1 MRLKT
6 ELLVVGAGPGGT
18 ATAISALRKGGK
30 VLIVDRKTNVGV
42 PVQCGEAIGKTG
54 PGLAEIEIPENSK
67 VNPIRG
73 FRIYSPNL
81 TKVDYA
87 KSEPDGYIID
97 RRIFDKELLAKAC
110 EMGAEVLV
118 GANVTDLLYKNDRI
132 SGVVARRFGE
142 KVEIEAEVVVGADGV
157 NSTIAKL
164 SGLRKSIKVKD
175 IESCAQYEMVGVQID
190 DVDLLEFYLG
200 KQVSPRG
207 YVWVFPKSE
216 NRANIGLGIGG
227 GMGEK
232 TAFEYLQ
239 HFIKHNSRGKEICK
253 KAKAIEFR
261 VGAIPLGGPNPK
273 NVLDNL
279 MLVGDAA
286 GQVHP
291 ITGGGMGYAMV
302 CGSIAG
308 KVAVEAITEGD
319 TSEEALSLYE
329 ELWLEKYGKEFE
341 QMLKLQRLLAEA
353 EDKLLDKLAQVLTG
367 QNVVE
372 LTAGK
377 KIGVFLKAA
386 AKGDKQLLRLLN
398 QLRNLQLVQ

>member
-1 MRLKT
+1 MEFKT
-6 ELLVVGAGPGGT
+6 DLLVVGAGPGGT
-18 ATAISALRKGGK
+18 STALSAVKKGGK
-30 VLIVDRKTNVGV
+30 VLIIDRKTHVGI
-42 PVQCGEAIGKTG
+42 PVHCGEALGKTG
-54 PGLAEIEIPENSK
+54 PSIAEIEVPKNAVI
-67 VNPIRG
+67 NPIRG

-87 KSEPDGYIID
+87 KPEPDGYIID

-110 EMGAEVLV
+110 EAGAEALV
-118 GANVTDLLYKNDRI
+118 GVNVTEFLYKNDQI
-132 SGVVARRFGE
+132 SGIVGRRFGE
-142 KVEIEAEVVVGADGV
+142 KIEIEAKVVVGADGV

-164 SGLRKSIKVKD
+164 SGLRKNVKIKD
-175 IESCAQYEMVGVQID
+175 IESCAQYEMVNVKID
-190 DVDLLEFYLG
+190 DTDLLEFYLG

-227 GMGEK
+227 GLGEK
-232 TAFEYLQ
+232 TAYEYLQ
-239 HFIKHNSRGKEICK
+239 DFIKHNPRGKEICEN
-253 KAKAIEFR
+253 AKVIEFR
-261 VGAIPLGGPNPK
+261 VGALPMGGPNPK

-291 ITGGGMGYAMV
+291 ITGGGMGYAIV

-308 KVAVEAITEGD
+308 EVATDAITEED
-319 TSEEALSLYE
+319 TSEEALTLYE
-329 ELWLEKYGKEFE
+329 ERWQEKYMKEFQ
-341 QMLKLQRLLAEA
+341 QMLNLQKLLAEA
-353 EDKLLDKLAQVLTG
+353 EDSLLDKLAQTLTG

-377 KIGVFLKAA
+377 KVGVFLKAA
-386 AKGDKQLLRLLN
+386 AKGDRQLLNLLN
-398 QLRNLQLVQ
+398 QLRHLQLVQ

>member
-1 MRLKT
+1 MELKT
-6 ELLVVGAGPGGT
+6 DLLIVGAGPGGT
-18 ATAISALRKGGK
+18 ATAISALKKGGK
-30 VLIVDRKTNVGV
+30 VLILDRKTNVGV

-54 PGLAEIEIPENSK
+54 PGIAEIDIPQNSI

-87 KSEPDGYIID
+87 KPEPDGYIVD

-110 EMGAEVLV
+110 EMGAEALV
-118 GANVTDLLYKNDRI
+118 GANVNELLYKNNQI
-132 SGVVARRFGE
+132 KGVIARRFGE
-142 KVEIEAEVVVGADGV
+142 KIEIKAEVVVGADGV

-164 SGLRKSIKVKD
+164 SGLRKNIKLKD
-175 IESCAQYEMVGVQID
+175 IESCAQYEMVNVQID

-227 GMGEK
+227 GVGEK
-232 TAFEYLQ
+232 TALEYLQ
-239 HFIKHNSRGKEICK
+239 DFIKKNPRGKEICK
-253 KAKAIEFR
+253 NAKTIEFR
-261 VGAIPLGGPNPK
+261 VGALPMGGPNPQ

-279 MLVGDAA
+279 ILVGDAA

-291 ITGGGMGYAMV
+291 ITGGGMGYAIV

-308 KVAVEAITEGD
+308 EVAVDAITEKD

-329 ELWLEKYGKEFE
+329 AQWREKYEKEFE
-341 QMLKLQRLLAEA
+341 QMLNLQQLLTEA
-353 EDKLLDKLAQVLTG
+353 EDTLLDKLAKTLSG
-367 QNVVE
+367 KNVVE

-377 KIGVFLKAA
+377 KIGIFLKAA
-386 AKGDKQLLRLLN
+386 AKRDKQLLTLLN
-398 QLRNLQLVQ
+398 QLRHLQLVQ

>member
-1 MRLKT
+1 MKLKT
-6 ELLVVGAGPGGT
+6 DLLIVGAGPGGT
-18 ATAISALRKGGK
+18 ATAISALKKGGK
-30 VLIVDRKTNVGV
+30 VLILDRKTNVGV

-54 PGLAEIEIPENSK
+54 PGIAEIEIPEK
-67 VNPIRG
+67 AIVNPIRG

-87 KSEPDGYIID
+87 KPEPDGYIVD

-110 EMGAEVLV
+110 EMGAEALV
-118 GANVTDLLYKNDRI
+118 GANVTELLYKNEQI
-132 SGVVARRFGE
+132 KGVEARRFGE
-142 KVEIEAEVVVGADGV
+142 KIEIEAEVVVGADGV

-164 SGLRKSIKVKD
+164 SGLRKNIKLKD
-175 IESCAQYEMVGVQID
+175 IESCAQYEMVNVEID

-227 GMGEK
+227 GVGEK
-232 TAFEYLQ
+232 TALEYLQ
-239 HFIKHNSRGKEICK
+239 DFIKKNPRGKEICK
-253 KAKAIEFR
+253 NAKAIEFR
-261 VGAIPLGGPNPK
+261 VGALPMGGPNPQ

-279 MLVGDAA
+279 ILVGDAA

-291 ITGGGMGYAMV
+291 ITGGGMGYAIV

-308 KVAVEAITEGD
+308 EIATEAITAED

-329 ELWLEKYGKEFE
+329 AQWREKYGKEFE
-341 QMLKLQRLLAEA
+341 QMLNLQQLLTEA
-353 EDKLLDKLAQVLTG
+353 EDTLLDKLAKILSG
-367 QNVVE
+367 KNVVE

-377 KIGVFLKAA
+377 KIGIFLKAA
-386 AKGDKQLLRLLN
+386 AKRDKQLLNLLN
-398 QLRNLQLVQ
+398 QLRHLQLVQ